1 MKTRGQKNGSST
13 QHARGVGLIL
23 QSPEGDNLEYAVRLQ
38 FQMTNNKAKYEA
50 LIKGLDLSKSLEAE
64 SMVVQGN
71 SQLIISQVNGMCE
84 AKEY

>member
-13 QHARGVGLIL
+13 QHARGVGVIL

-50 LIKGLDLSKSLEAE
+50 LIKGLDLSKSG
-64 SMVVQGN
+64 SR
-71 SQLIISQVNGMCE
+71 INGRPRKFTIDHKPSE
-84 AKEY
+84 WNV